1 MNSTG
6 EETVDAQV
14 FAGGDSGTVVVNRD
28 AMKDMPLPFD
38 TLTENVENGTI
49 GGKLDRVVKHIE
61 QRDAHE

>member
-28 AMKDMPLPFD
+28 AMKDMPPPVRYSHRECGERND
-38 TLTENVENGTI
+38 R
-49 GGKLDRVVKHIE
+49 GKT
-61 QRDAHE
+61 